1 MADVRTVAPMILYG
15 LRVSSEHP
23 PVAALGAVPTL
34 WFTVAFNL
42 TALLVAV
49 VGIGLNDEAVW
60 LLWLPIAS
68 LALSAVTGVV
78 CLVRRQTRPFGGG
91 CLGGTAVSVLVF
103 LVLFVIFFVTYFI
116 VPGGHELS

>member
-1 MADVRTVAPMILYG
+1 VWVDLDLRERTVALMILYG

-49 VGIGLNDEAVW
+49 VGTGLNDEAVW
-60 LLWLPIAS
+60 LLWLPVAS
-68 LALSAVTGVV
+68 LALCAVTGV
-78 CLVRRQTRPFGGG
+78 G

-103 LVLFVIFFVTYFI
+103 LVLFVIFLVTYFI